1 MSRTFKKGDYVNVN
15 CDLGYFWAKVTSD
28 VDAKQELVPVRIDV
42 SEANVHNILNSAFL
56 FLKIHKDYVHDLREY
71 VETKCKDFNLNPAD
85 ISDTEIEEI
94 QNKIKQNCVRKETP
108 LEVARDIVFDAVYDF
123 LFDKRA
129 DMEKETHDF

>member
-15 CDLGYFWAKVTSD
+15 SDLGYFWAEVTSD
-28 VDAKQELVPVRIDV
+28 VDAKQRLVPVRIDI
-42 SEANVHNILNSAFL
+42 SEENIHSVLN
-56 FLKIHKDYVHDLREY
+56 IHKDYVHSLREY
-71 VETKCKDFNLNPAD
+71 VETKCKDFYLDPTD
-85 ISDTEIEEI
+85 ITNMEIKEI
-94 QNKIKQNCVRKETP
+94 PKRIKHACTGKEMP

>member
-1 MSRTFKKGDYVNVN
+1 MS
-15 CDLGYFWAKVTSD
+15 
-28 VDAKQELVPVRIDV
+28 VRIDI
-42 SEANVHNILNSAFL
+42 SEENIHSILN
-56 FLKIHKDYVHDLREY
+56 IHKEYVHDLREY

-94 QNKIKQNCVRKETP
+94 QNKIKQNCAGKETP

-123 LFDKRA
+123 LFDKRE

>member
-15 CDLGYFWAKVTSD
+15 SDLGYFWAEVTSD
-28 VDAKQELVPVRIDV
+28 VDAKQRLVPVRIDI
-42 SEANVHNILNSAFL
+42 SEENIHSILN
-56 FLKIHKDYVHDLREY
+56 IHKEYVHDLREY
-71 VETKCKDFNLNPAD
+71 VETKCKDFNLDPAD
-85 ISDTEIEEI
+85 ITDTEIKEI
-94 QNKIKQNCVRKETP
+94 QKRIKHACTGKEMP